1 MKHDKY
7 KWLGSAICLAL
18 MLVTVGCSQ
27 DDLTGGDGKTD
38 GVKPTSYVTLSLAM
52 PSSTGT
58 RAAGGETGNG
68 LEKGQSYE
76 NVIRSAVAFFYQGT
90 GANDTGNPN
99 ILAAVSFTFPE
110 NDGTDGTSPVD
121 RTYTTQPQEVS
132 LENGTYR
139 VIVVANP
146 GTDWWTWR
154 NLKLDDVRNH
164 IQEQAWTDNDGNY
177 SNFLM
182 SSASDAT
189 ITINSNPE
197 EAPAETTVEVERMAA
212 RIDYRNKEDNFTCGD
227 GSGMVEITGAA
238 IVNDY
243 TAGSYLLKRT
253 ADDVNGGTCEYLGD
267 EKADATTGAGQN
279 YVIDPLT
286 SQKSETATTFHLPNG
301 QTINGR
307 AGLFGTYYPG
317 TAQNTDPGYW
327 DELCAEGDVITV
339 SNNGDDEKWR
349 RIGYTLENTTPAD
362 ASGYDYNTAVVFKA
376 KFTPAEGSV
385 TGTYDYEAGGQTF
398 FKYMGVL
405 YATVE
410 DMMDIFYQKE
420 DVITTYFD
428 TEIDA
433 CKTYGD
439 VGKFVAELEET
450 SPVDPSGY
458 VTYLKDIVDGKAS
471 TETIAESD
479 LTWSTYMKE
488 KCGYVNDNGTV
499 RLNQAGKIVTR
510 NALKPYGVNTY
521 ENAVCYYT
529 WLVKHANDGND
540 NVTGKMEY
548 GIVRNNIY
556 KLEVESVS
564 KLGGDI
570 PGEDDEDDNIIIRA
584 KVNDWILLKPETII
598 M

>member
-1 MKHDKY
+1 ML
-7 KWLGSAICLAL
+7 LGLT
-18 MLVTVGCSQ
+18 VTGCSL
-27 DDLTGGDGKTD
+27 DDGLESGGTHDG
-38 GVKPTSYVTLSLAM
+38 GVEGTAYVTLNFAM
-52 PSSTGT
+52 PQGRNT
-58 RAAGGETGNG
+58 RANPTGGENG
-68 LEKGQSYE
+68 DGTEAGQTEE
-76 NVIRSAVAFFYQGT
+76 NLIKDAVAFFYQSSDGVN
-90 GANDTGNPN
+90 ADGNPN
-99 ILAAVSFTFPE
+99 VTPMYFEQMTETAGNTE
-110 NDGTDGTSPVD
+110 EGVD
-121 RTYTTQPQEVS
+121 TVYTTGTQQS
-132 LENGTYR
+132 GLENGTYH

-146 GTDWWTWR
+146 GETDWWSNTSD
-154 NLKLDDVRNH
+154 LDAVRDH
-164 IQEQAWTDNDGNY
+164 IQKNAWTKNDGGSSTY
-177 SNFLM
+177 FLM

-227 GSGMVEITGAA
+227 GSGTVEITGAA

-317 TAQNTDPGYW
+317 TAQNTNPGYW

-339 SNNGDDEKWR
+339 SNNGVDETETWR

-420 DVITTYFD
+420 DVITTYFN
-428 TEIDA
+428 TEIAD

-458 VTYLKDIVDGKAS
+458 VTYLNDIVDGKAS

-499 RLNQAGKIVTR
+499 RLNHAGKIVTR